1 MFPVPGFGRS
11 KKTLSII
18 LRDVFVPLSEPLSAV
33 ALEGTEGTSGG
44 APGTADTTMA
54 LSIVVASTSII
65 RPISI
70 DDYEVTRA
78 DGQATTDGNV
88 ADKDA
93 NPFSNVDD
101 AELNVSE

>member
-33 ALEGTEGTSGG
+33 TLEGTEGTFG
-44 APGTADTTMA
+44 AAPSTADTTTA
-54 LSIVVASTSII
+54 LSIVVASTITV

-70 DDYEVTRA
+70 DDYEVTGAAIKQLRM
-78 DGQATTDGNV
+78 GVLLMRMLTLSPLLMTR
-88 ADKDA
+88 
-93 NPFSNVDD
+93 
-101 AELNVSE
+101 